1 MAKKKIKA
9 EEIKE
14 EVKDLDLEKSDK
26 DLEKVEDAE
35 KVEEK
40 KEEVEEAP
48 AAEEAEKT
56 EEAESAD
63 LIVLDSGATVDEKT
77 GLSEEEAEDLVKITK
92 QDGTELFVEKVD
104 EDLPAEDKKEIY
116 EAIIEADKPEGEEVA
131 EDLEAEVNE
140 PMDEEIEEVS
150 YIPAACRTAEASLN
164 NSFYVVKLKSGK
176 YKALKAGK
184 IFNKNLKASLL
195 KALSEGKQLPSE
207 TTLFNKIANKIGYT
221 FGAFSK
227 LASKLVAPAK
237 EVKAAELPDTVP
249 GKANDE
255 AEQLKD
261 FSLDE
266 KDIEKSDIESQVAL
280 ETKDL
285 KPTEDVKPAASKVKN
300 YYGRLPGKSSVGDEV
315 EWALKDFNSE
325 RNKKD
330 KTMAAQIKSL
340 RDATKELRAQKE
352 IIASK
357 EAEIKALKEQIDSIN
372 KKEEAMLKAAKIN
385 KIIASMRIDEEE
397 EKFAMQEKFAKYS
410 KEQLDAVYETLTA
423 CPTEE
428 ATIMHERMINEQ
440 MKKEASELKGF
451 VPSFKMEEE
460 ELTSASDEM
469 EDLVLKRELASQK
482 KF

>member
-1 MAKKKIKA
+1 M
-9 EEIKE
+9 
-14 EVKDLDLEKSDK
+14 
-26 DLEKVEDAE
+26 
-35 KVEEK
+35 
-40 KEEVEEAP
+40 
-48 AAEEAEKT
+48 
-56 EEAESAD
+56 
-63 LIVLDSGATVDEKT
+63 
-77 GLSEEEAEDLVKITK
+77 
-92 QDGTELFVEKVD
+92 
-104 EDLPAEDKKEIY
+104 
-116 EAIIEADKPEGEEVA
+116 
-131 EDLEAEVNE
+131 
-140 PMDEEIEEVS
+140 
-150 YIPAACRTAEASLN
+150 
-164 NSFYVVKLKSGK
+164 
-176 YKALKAGK
+176 
-184 IFNKNLKASLL
+184 
-195 KALSEGKQLPSE
+195 
-207 TTLFNKIANKIGYT
+207 
-221 FGAFSK
+221 
-227 LASKLVAPAK
+227 
-237 EVKAAELPDTVP
+237 
-249 GKANDE
+249 
-255 AEQLKD
+255 
-261 FSLDE
+261 
-266 KDIEKSDIESQVAL
+266 
-280 ETKDL
+280 
-285 KPTEDVKPAASKVKN
+285 KN

-372 KKEEAMLKAAKIN
+372 KKEEAMLKSAKIN
-385 KIIASMRIDEEE
+385 KIIASMHIDEEE

-410 KEQLDAVYETLTA
+410 KEQLDAVYETLTV

>member
-63 LIVLDSGATVDEKT
+63 LIVLDSGATVDEET

-104 EDLPAEDKKEIY
+104 EDLPTEDKKEIY
-116 EAIIEADKPEGEEVA
+116 EAIVEADKPEGEEVA

-140 PMDEEIEEVS
+140 PEDEEIEEVS
-150 YIPAACRTAEASLN
+150 YIPAACKTAEASLD

-207 TTLFNKIANKIGYT
+207 TTLFNKIAHKIGYT

-227 LASKLVAPAK
+227 LASKLAAPVK

-372 KKEEAMLKAAKIN
+372 KKEEAMLKSAKIN
-385 KIIASMRIDEEE
+385 KIIASMHIDEEE

>member
-14 EVKDLDLEKSDK
+14 EEVKDLDLEKDDK
-26 DLEKVEDAE
+26 DLEKVEDVE

-40 KEEVEEAP
+40 EVEEAP
-48 AAEEAEKT
+48 AV
-56 EEAESAD
+56 EAESTD

-77 GLSEEEAEDLVKITK
+77 GLSEEEAKDLVKITK

-104 EDLPAEDKKEIY
+104 DELPEEDKKEIY
-116 EAIIEADKPEGEEVA
+116 EAIVEADKPEGEEVA

-140 PMDEEIEEVS
+140 PADEEIEEVS
-150 YIPAACRTAEASLN
+150 YIPAACKTAEASLD
-164 NSFYVVKLKSGK
+164 NSFYVLKLKSGK
-176 YKALKAGK
+176 IKALKAGK

-207 TTLFNKIANKIGYT
+207 TTLFNKIAHKIGYT

-237 EVKAAELPDTVP
+237 EVKAAELPDTAP

-266 KDIEKSDIESQVAL
+266 KDIEKSDVESQIAL

-285 KPTEDVKPAASKVKN
+285 KPTDEVKPAASKVKT
-300 YYGRLPGKSSVGDEV
+300 YFGRLPGKSSVGDEV
-315 EWALKDFNSE
+315 EWAMKDFNSE

-330 KTMAAQIKSL
+330 KTMASQIKSL

-357 EAEIKALKEQIDSIN
+357 EAEIKALKEQIASIN
-372 KKEEAMLKAAKIN
+372 KKEETMLKSAKIN
-385 KIIASMRIDEEE
+385 KIIASMHIDEEE

-410 KEQLDAVYETLTA
+410 KEQLDAVYETITA

-451 VPSFKMEEE
+451 VPSFKLEEE
-460 ELTSASDEM
+460 ELTSASDDM

>member
-77 GLSEEEAEDLVKITK
+77 DLSEEEAKDLVKITK

-104 EDLPAEDKKEIY
+104 EDIPAEDKKEIY
-116 EAIIEADKPEGEEVA
+116 EAIVEADKPEGEEVA
-131 EDLEAEVNE
+131 EELEDEVNSG
-140 PMDEEIEEVS
+140 DEEIEEVS
-150 YIPAACRTAEASLN
+150 YIPAACHTAEASLD

-195 KALSEGKQLPSE
+195 KALSEGKQLPDE
-207 TTLFNKIANKIGYT
+207 TTLFNKIAHKIGYT

-227 LASKLVAPAK
+227 LASKLSAPAK
-237 EVKAAELPDTVP
+237 EVKAAEIPDNVP

-261 FSLDE
+261 FSLSE
-266 KDIEKSDIESQVAL
+266 KDIEKSDVESQVAL
-280 ETKDL
+280 ETKEL

-300 YYGRLPGKSSVGDEV
+300 YFGRLPGKSSTGDEV

-357 EAEIKALKEQIDSIN
+357 EAEINTLKEQIASIN
-372 KKEEAMLKAAKIN
+372 KKEETMLKSAKIN
-385 KIIASMRIDEEE
+385 KILASMHIDEEE

-460 ELTSASDEM
+460 DLTSASDDM